1 MRIVRLYIE
10 KTKHIGAFSR
20 LRRLIGILSDWSV
33 KAMTIDVFWE
43 RIETALALAVNR
55 SNCDICPVQQY
66 AKETNTERMCDRVCD
81 CADGLM
87 MLHKKLQE
95 EEREK
100 QDSLNELPW

>member
-33 KAMTIDVFWE
+33 KAMTIDVFWQ
-43 RIETALALAVNR
+43 RLETALALAVNR

-66 AKETNTERMCDRVCD
+66 AKETNTERICNKVGD
-81 CADGLM
+81 CADGLK
-87 MLHKKLQE
+87 MLHRKLQE

>member
-1 MRIVRLYIE
+1 
-10 KTKHIGAFSR
+10 
-20 LRRLIGILSDWSV
+20 V

-66 AKETNTERMCDRVCD
+66 AKETNTERMCDKVCD
-81 CADGLM
+81 CADALK

-95 EEREK
+95 EEREQ